1 MSNLSDLIG
10 AIAKQAL
17 NAQNNPQNQNQNQQQ
32 NNTQQN
38 PSSGL
43 GSILGSVLSSLSN
56 TNQQQ
61 NGQQYNQQQNNN
73 QGFNGSSF
81 NGLIGTL
88 LASMIGKKV
97 GGVKGAILAAVIP
110 MILNWIQQQGGLEQ
124 ALNKLR
130 GKGMSDKVN
139 QWVDPNQSNV
149 PATMQDVEQLF
160 DEKDV
165 QQVADETHTTKQE
178 VYSTISDT
186 LPQVID
192 ALTPQG
198 HQTNLNESNQ
208 NIQNMLN
215 QNQPKG

>member
-1 MSNLSDLIG
+1 MSNLSDLIA

-17 NAQNNPQNQNQNQQQ
+17 NAQNNPQNQNQQQ

>member
-1 MSNLSDLIG
+1 MSNLSDLIA
-10 AIAKQAL
+10 AIAKQAI
-17 NAQNNPQNQNQNQQQ
+17 NAQNNPQNQNQQQ